1 MSDLKKA
8 KKIKSKVEEILNN
21 HKTKQGET
29 DYTHVSLGGQCFPG
43 KFTIADSKTR
53 SRLMK
58 YTSELYNLGVN
69 LSIAERPK
77 DNGPIKVDVD
87 LNYPEDEFEDNSLFP
102 NKRLYN
108 NDMVIKIL
116 DFYKEAIKE
125 YCEPSEK
132 QLKSILFEKE
142 KYSIKNGE
150 IKDGFHIIFPH
161 INLYYKIR
169 HLIIE
174 YVINKVENDSMFNK
188 YTNTDIIDRSV
199 VSSNCWLLYGCSKPN
214 KEAYKV
220 SKYHDCNN
228 KSIDVCEL
236 GTVRDIS
243 KLLSLRDSR
252 WNDSSQTKIKESF
265 NDNTISEAY
274 SELGVK
280 KEKANTITS
289 LMTEEKTEIIEK
301 AVKLTEMFSHKRAT
315 DFHSWIRVG
324 WALHNTDLS
333 LLDSWILFSKK
344 SKKYKDGECEKIWD
358 NMKGDGYTIR
368 SLMLWAK
375 EDNIEEYK
383 NFTREYFNNI
393 LKNNNIDNT
402 YSIAKALHCKYS
414 DVFVCSDTKNH
425 VWYYFENHRWN
436 RTTNGGKLITL
447 MSTNFANYYMK
458 KDIEYKK
465 LAMTSNESTKKTY
478 LTEAET
484 FAKISRKLMDI
495 TFKEKIMKEAQYL
508 FYEDD
513 FQQRLDEKHHLIG
526 FTNGVYDLKIRK
538 FRDGQPDDHISLCTK
553 VHYKKYDPE
562 NPYVKQIDKFF
573 ESILPNKN
581 VREYFLTRLSTCIS
595 GENREEKAYFCTGSG
610 SNGKSLTFKLMY
622 DAFGDYYISCP
633 ISIITKKRNAA
644 NQASPELFRMKG
656 PRCGV
661 YQEPGDDEVINVG
674 IFKELTGNDSF
685 MVRGLFQDPIEIKP
699 QLKHWIATNDLPKIT
714 SDDGGTWRRIR
725 VIQFPMKYVEN
736 PDPNNEFEAKI
747 DVKLKEKIEQWA
759 PAFASYMIH
768 IYITKYDTKNNVPE
782 PEEVM
787 MSTNKYRKAQDL
799 IREFF
804 EAKIQ
809 VTTDKRD
816 KMLKKDILSEFRGW
830 VKSEHDGEQVP
841 KSAKL
846 YEFIEKEIKQD
857 YPKSGGWKY
866 LAFKNE
872 DDNSEEEDEDNNISV

>member
-1 MSDLKKA
+1 MSDLKKV

-21 HKTKQGET
+21 NKTKQGET

-43 KFTIADSKTR
+43 KFTISDSKVR
-53 SRLMK
+53 SKLMK
-58 YTSELYNLGVN
+58 YISELHDLGIN

-77 DNGPIKVDVD
+77 DYGPIKIDVD
-87 LNYPEDEFEDNSLFP
+87 LNYPEDNFNDNDLFP

-108 NDMVIKIL
+108 KDMVTKVL
-116 DFYKEAIKE
+116 QFYKEAISE
-125 YCEPSEK
+125 YCEPNDKE
-132 QLKSILFEKE
+132 LKSILFEKQ
-142 KYSIKNGE
+142 KYSVKNGE

-174 YVINKVENDSMFNK
+174 SVIKKVQNDEMFNK
-188 YTNTDIIDRSV
+188 YTNADIIDRAV
-199 VSSNCWLLYGCSKPN
+199 VSSNCWLLYGCCKPN
-214 KEAYKV
+214 KESYVV
-220 SKYHDCNN
+220 SKYYNKDNTEISLENLGNN
-228 KSIDVCEL
+228 
-236 GTVRDIS
+236 RDIIR
-243 KLLSLRDSR
+243 LLSLRDSR
-252 WNDSSQTKIKESF
+252 WNDSSQTKIKETY
-265 NDNTISEAY
+265 NDNTISDAF

-280 KEKANTITS
+280 KEKATVMGN
-289 LMTEEKTEIIEK
+289 LMTEEKAEVIEK
-301 AVKLTEMFSHKRAT
+301 AVKLTEMFSHKRAD
-315 DFHSWIRVG
+315 DFHSWVRVG
-324 WALHNTDLS
+324 WALHNTDTS

-344 SKKYKDGECEKIWD
+344 SKKYTDGECEKMWD
-358 NMKGDGYTIR
+358 NMKDDGYTYR
-368 SLMLWAK
+368 SLMMWAK

-447 MSTNFANYYMK
+447 MSTDFANYYMK

-465 LAMTSNESTKKTY
+465 KALAAVESTKKTL

-484 FAKISRKLMDI
+484 FSKISKKLMDI
-495 TFKEKIMKEAQYL
+495 SFKEKIMKEAQYL
-508 FYEDD
+508 FYEGD

-526 FTNGVYDLKIRK
+526 FTNGVFDLKIRK
-538 FRDGQPDDHISLCTK
+538 FRDGQPDDHISMCTK
-553 VHYKKYDPE
+553 VHYKPFNTE

-581 VREYFLTRLSTCIS
+581 VRDYFLTRLSTCVS
-595 GENREEKAYFCTGSG
+595 GENREEKGYFCTGSG
-610 SNGKSLTFKLMY
+610 SNGKSLTFKLMN
-622 DAFGDYYISCP
+622 DALGDYYISCP
-633 ISIITKKRNAA
+633 ITIITKKRNAA
-644 NQASPELFRMKG
+644 NQASPELARMKG

-661 YQEPGDDEVINVG
+661 FQEPGDNEVINVG

-685 MVRGLFQDPIEIKP
+685 MVRGLFQDPIEITP
-699 QLKHWIATNDLPKIT
+699 QLKHFIATNDLPKIT

-725 VIQFPMKYVEN
+725 VIPFPMKFIDN
-736 PDPNNEFEAKI
+736 PDPNNQFEAKI
-747 DVKLKEKIEQWA
+747 DTKLKEKIGQWA
-759 PAFASYMIH
+759 PTFASYLIH
-768 IYITKYDTKNNVPE
+768 LYITKYDSKNKIKE

-787 MSTNKYRKAQDL
+787 MCTNKYRKAQDL

-804 EAKIQ
+804 EARIQ
-809 VTTDKRD
+809 VTNDKRD
-816 KMLKKDILSEFRGW
+816 RMLKKDILSEFRTW
-830 VKSEHDGEQVP
+830 VKSEHDGEVVP

-846 YEFIEKEIKQD
+846 YEFIEKEIKQE
-857 YPKSGGWKY
+857 YPKSGGWRY
-866 LAFKNE
+866 LIFKDEN
-872 DDNSEEEDEDNNISV
+872 DSSEDENDIAV